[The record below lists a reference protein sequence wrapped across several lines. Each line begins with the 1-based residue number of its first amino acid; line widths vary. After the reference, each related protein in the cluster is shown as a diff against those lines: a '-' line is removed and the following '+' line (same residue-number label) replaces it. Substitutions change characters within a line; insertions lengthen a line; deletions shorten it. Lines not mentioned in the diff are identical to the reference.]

1 MMLTVQSIPDVK
13 PSSSSSRRQ
22 PPTPSS
28 SSFGLDAGSPSS
40 FDLDNVRFIDD
51 EEDNRNIPYHAR
63 QDSRP
68 FSYGVDNAMIQD
80 TSKGLS
86 SPSLV
91 RKASFNK
98 SGGDSVKKVQTQVYP
113 GSNYSTLNKYNSS
126 NYSSSTSPT
135 AYLRKDPIDDIFTS
149 AALSANRQPYR
160 REFREEFYRDET
172 KRYDPL
178 KRSRTEDSLRSPKSP
193 AAVTSPF
200 SDSESLS
207 PPGGF
212 GSSPRSPEFHET

>member
-13 PSSSSSRRQ
+13 PSPTTSSSSK
-22 PPTPSS
+22 
-28 SSFGLDAGSPSS
+28 AAS

-51 EEDNRNIPYHAR
+51 EEDRNIPYHAR

-98 SGGDSVKKVQTQVYP
+98 SPSGGDPPLKKVQAQVYP
-113 GSNYSTLNKYNSS
+113 PSNYSTLNKYNSS
-126 NYSSSTSPT
+126 NSPT
-135 AYLRKDPIDDIFTS
+135 YLRKDPIDDIFTTS
-149 AALSANRQPYR
+149 ALSANQPYR
-160 REFREEFYRDET
+160 REFREEFYKDET
-172 KRYDPL
+172 KRYDPM
-178 KRSRTEDSLRSPKSP
+178 KRSRTEGSLRSPKSP
-193 AAVTSPF
+193 PAVTSPF